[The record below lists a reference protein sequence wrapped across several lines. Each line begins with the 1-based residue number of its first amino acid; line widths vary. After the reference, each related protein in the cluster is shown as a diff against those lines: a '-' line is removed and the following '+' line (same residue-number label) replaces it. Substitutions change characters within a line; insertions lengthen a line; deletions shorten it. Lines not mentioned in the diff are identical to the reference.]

1 MATFQSD
8 IILTTLQAKDAAG
21 QWAVCFID
29 KEAHGEDLGCCELKL
44 TYLVKLIRAMESFYS
59 VYFSGSSQIVPTDP
73 CLTLAQGQ
81 EMLAKLKATIK

>member
-8 IILTTLQAKDAAG
+8 IFLTVLKAKDTAG

-44 TYLVKLIRAMESFYS
+44 TYLVKLIRAMETFYCS
-59 VYFSGSSQIVPTDP
+59 YFPNDRGVLACPT

-81 EMLAKLKATIK
+81 DMLAKLKATIK